1 MKTTLVVNSSFQKKI
16 DDIIKVLDEHFPNT
30 KAWGDNWFIMDDDGS
45 GTCQICF
52 VLDEEN
58 DDE

>member
-1 MKTTLVVNSSFQKKI
+1 MKI
-16 DDIIKVLDEHFPNT
+16 DDIIKVLDVHFPNT
-30 KAWGDNWFIMDDDGS
+30 KAWGDNWFIMDDDGY
-45 GTCQICF
+45 GNCNVCF

>member
-1 MKTTLVVNSSFQKKI
+1 MMKI

-30 KAWGDNWFIMDDDGS
+30 KAWGDSWFIMDDDGS

-52 VLDEEN
+52 VLDEESY
-58 DDE
+58 DD